1 MDEPPVD
8 SRHDPQRLEE
18 GLQRL
23 RELGYLQT
31 PAESYVAA
39 RVGRAGSR
47 RRSAAAA
54 GVWIGGGGGL
64 IISFLLTLSAVVSE
78 PILLER
84 PRSLLWLWL
93 DMTAVLVVLAGLG
106 TGAVAWGLLASSERG
121 RGPTVARVE
130 RLLLWLPG
138 LVASLYLA
146 DRLGRVALVD
156 LSGPSW
162 LLGTSA
168 VAVLVGL
175 VGALVSWS
183 LSGALALARLQ
194 GRGVFRPVRLRAW
207 ERPLPFLVFAAAAAS
222 ILTAGPYRGL
232 DPIPRLGELEVRVSG
247 PPTRML
253 VVAVDGV
260 TGPVVWPGDDRP
272 RPGVPRAQDGRQH
285 PAGYWNEL
293 ATGFPPSEHG
303 LGSASAAGPR
313 GFDQGIGG
321 LTRDPVL
328 ALLVRHLLPGVGLG
342 RTVAADRRDLRRPP
356 VWEILAAAG
365 RSVRVVNWWATYPAM
380 VVPGLEVVSDRHFL
394 RLHDGRGDGPGLV
407 APPDL
412 LVEDARA
419 WRTEL
424 EAARRRIE
432 GYTRGRDWLDDH
444 SASEPVRQ
452 AWDLATGADLYHVA
466 RAIEAGRGTDLVVV
480 HLNGMDIVR
489 RALERSDVEATASPG
504 LRSAQEAYVHALLE
518 RLVDAWSG
526 EVVTVLRGADDGR
539 SVWARGPT
547 AMPRRARAWA
557 PWLLWSQG
565 VVPPLDMELP
575 SRLRGSPLPADRPET
590 YGRTDP
596 PRYPAGRSVDDLER
610 LRSLG
615 YIDG

>member
-64 IISFLLTLSAVVSE
+64 IVSFLLTLSAVVSE

-407 APPDL
+407 SPPDL

-432 GYTRGRDWLDDH
+432 GYTRGRDWLDD
-444 SASEPVRQ
+444 PFRVR
-452 AWDLATGADLYHVA
+452 ARATGLGPGNGSGPLPRGPGDRGRAGNRSRRRASQRDGHRPPRPRAGRRGGHGIPGAALGAGGLCPCVA
-466 RAIEAGRGTDLVVV
+466 RAT
-480 HLNGMDIVR
+480 R
-489 RALERSDVEATASPG
+489 RRLER
-504 LRSAQEAYVHALLE
+504 
-518 RLVDAWSG
+518 
-526 EVVTVLRGADDGR
+526 RGGHRTEGANDGR
-539 SVWARGPT
+539 SVWGRGPT